1 MLRRLGY
8 DLTVQKQNKQPRI
21 ALFLG
26 HLGLGDQIWL
36 SGAVR
41 YLARMYDYLHVV
53 CKLSN
58 RDTLTTLYS
67 DLPAVQLVTVKHGY
81 NIFPTIVSKG
91 YCFPIQPGKYAQ
103 IYECGF
109 YKKPTSLVN
118 MEDLPGE
125 FYDDLG
131 LNRSIRTTHFSLP
144 PLPNSRQL
152 YEPLIGMKYIFVQTR
167 SSEDITPIVSW
178 DINRILTIDPNI
190 NQYSPDH
197 SWYELAERFVGKPF
211 LDYCD
216 TIKHASE
223 LHLVNSSFYT
233 LASQISPLDAKVK
246 LCYDRHSVKVIPHY
260 NFT

>member
-8 DLTVQKQNKQPRI
+8 DLAIQKQNKQPRI

-41 YLARMYDYLHVV
+41 YLAQMYDYLDVV
-53 CKLSN
+53 CKKSN
-58 RDTLTTLYS
+58 LNTLTTLYS
-67 DLPAVQLVTVKHGY
+67 DLPSVRLVTVVHGY
-81 NIFPTIVSKG
+81 SISPTKAHRG
-91 YCFPIQPGKYAQ
+91 YCFPIPPGKYSVV
-103 IYECGF
+103 YECGF
-109 YKKPTSLVN
+109 YKKPTSQVN
-118 MEDLPGE
+118 MDDLPGE
-125 FYDDLG
+125 FYDDIG
-131 LNRSIRTTHFSLP
+131 LSRSVRTTHFLLP
-144 PLPNSRQL
+144 PLPSSRHI
-152 YEPLIGMKYIFVQTR
+152 YEYLRDTKYIFVQTR
-167 SSEDITPIVSW
+167 SSEDVTSIVSW
-178 DINRILTIDPNI
+178 DINTILTIDPNI

-197 SWYELAERFVGKPF
+197 KWYELAQHFVNKPF

-233 LASQISPLDAKVK
+233 LASQISLLDAKVK
-246 LCYDRHSVKVIPHY
+246 LCYDRHSGKVMSHY